1 MSDAIPV
8 SLCVTAFNRAHLLP
22 DTLDSILA
30 QSFPD
35 FELIISDDCSEDRTQ
50 EVCREYVQRDSR
62 VKYFRN
68 AANLNM
74 PENLNAAIRSARGD
88 YIANLHDG
96 DVFHPDLI
104 RKWKEALDNY
114 PSTGFVFNSYRGIDH
129 KGRERI
135 FREPYPA
142 LIPGRVLGRRLLSLW
157 TSCVYG
163 MVMARRQVYDKLGLF
178 DSKFGNFS
186 DVDMWLRIAR
196 DYDVAYVDEPL
207 MELMPVDPDR
217 FYAFVHWQVVFWVI
231 GIHTANLRRYRE
243 VLPEVTWALARNF
256 RQRKLRY
263 IFMRFLLCVKHR
275 RWDRVREFLAIC
287 CDADDPLLRGLGKA
301 LGRPQDA
308 PSWYHPGYWNMARI
322 F

>member
-8 SLCVTAFNRAHLLP
+8 SLCLTAFNRARLLP
-22 DTLDSILA
+22 GTLDSILA

-35 FELIISDDCSEDRTQ
+35 FELIISDDCSEDQTQ
-50 EVCREYVQRDSR
+50 EVCLEYVRRDSR
-62 VKYFRN
+62 VLYFRN
-68 AANLNM
+68 ETNLNM
-74 PENLNAAIRSARGD
+74 PGNLNAAIRRARGN

-104 RKWKEALDNY
+104 CKWKEALDTY
-114 PSTGFVFNSYRGIDH
+114 PSTGFVFNAYRAIDE

-135 FREPYPA
+135 FREAYPP
-142 LIPGRVLGRRLLSLW
+142 LIPGRVLGRRLLSAW
-157 TSCVYG
+157 DSCVYG

-178 DSKFGNFS
+178 DLQFGNFS

-207 MELMPVDPDR
+207 MDLMPVDPGR
-217 FYAFVHWQVVFWVI
+217 FYAFVHWQVVFWGL
-231 GIHTANLRRYRE
+231 GIHTTNLRRYQE
-243 VLPEVTWALARNF
+243 VLPEVTGALARDF

-263 IFMRFLLCVKHR
+263 IFLSLLICLKHR
-275 RWDRVREFLAIC
+275 RWDRVRECLAIWR
-287 CDADDPLLRGLGKA
+287 DADDPLLRALGKG

-308 PSWYHPGYWNMARI
+308 PDWYHPGYWNMARI
-322 F
+322 S